1 MKKLLV
7 LLCFPLL
14 VVSQQ
19 REYQV
24 LSDTIVE
31 RDLQI
36 DQLSLD
42 VSVAFDLRFKRVDGY
57 AELAFEPLTR
67 EVDSLWLDG
76 PGIMIDT
83 LKLDGKTVPFK
94 TYPAG
99 LAIFPPA
106 DLELRHKY
114 LLQMYYRAW
123 PKKGLY
129 FVNWG
134 EFHWDRGERGTPK
147 QIWTQGQGIDNR
159 HWIPHVDAQNDKL
172 ITSVSASVDGDY
184 TVVSNGELVEKT
196 KENGRVK
203 WKYAMKEPHSSYLIM
218 LAIGKY
224 DSFVEK
230 SESGINLTNYYYP
243 EWEDRNKYTYYQST
257 EVFNFLEKEIGVP
270 FPWQDY
276 KQVPVMNFQH
286 GAMENTTATIFGDF
300 FCVDSFSFNDRN
312 YVGVNAHE
320 LAHQWFG
327 NLVTATQSTHHWL
340 HEGFASY
347 YAWLAEKEVF
357 GPDRFAL
364 LRKESLERLLAAEER
379 DMFPLA
385 HGQAG
390 SERFYDKGAWVLFM
404 LRKSIG
410 DKAWQAGIADYL
422 NKNALGLATAETFR
436 ESMEYGCGCNLQWFF
451 DQWVYRPQRPKLKL
465 RIEES
470 DGLVHILAEQ
480 DLMAGQPFYNLFV
493 PLKLITSK
501 GERNNTLVF
510 DGEYASLSLSIAKN
524 EKIVAVL
531 PDMNFELPATWVVDA
546 PLYLVEN
553 AASSSTS
560 QWYFAAQT
568 LPERPDYNPRFAERM
583 VGASYLNRLA
593 FAEGL
598 GKMAAKGTDLGSE
611 EVKFLQAEKEIA
623 IVKAF
628 LTQGPALRGPML
640 KLAESWLQWPS
651 YDVVEIALIRL
662 CINDKANAK
671 RYLEKTKDIVGT
683 SGHNVRITWLLLYSA
698 FVSQDKT
705 TELTEYMSAKYDFL
719 TRIKAFE
726 AAQQLNLVNY
736 TVANHAFGSLLQG
749 NRKLRSAGRDFIK
762 AMSAQPKNKDVFQG
776 WINRNRQ
783 ILSPDELKTIEQLTG
798 YLPNERM
805 E

>member
-1 MKKLLV
+1 MGAPGQAADAQVIADFPSLWTAAHRADGIAYLV
-7 LLCFPLL
+7 CEFGYDETAFPSSLPMVTATLRGARCFDPRTGLTAFTENPAI
-14 VVSQQ
+14 QQ
-19 REYQV
+19 RHV
-24 LSDTIVE
+24 LTHPYFGKRSTLSADEDARIVAAANACDVGYNYGQGHVPMYRASIVLPFGGAA
-31 RDLQI
+31 RDGLDDLAQAMAGQWAYAAGEFFTRAGVYTAPVI
-36 DQLSLD
+36 SLT
-42 VSVAFDLRFKRVDGY
+42 
-57 AELAFEPLTR
+57 E
-67 EVDSLWLDG
+67 
-76 PGIMIDT
+76 
-83 LKLDGKTVPFK
+83 
-94 TYPAG
+94 
-99 LAIFPPA
+99 A
-106 DLELRHKY
+106 DLAVVRRGGDGGANQQSIGISTH
-114 LLQMYYRAW
+114 RARAE
-123 PKKGLY
+123 K
-129 FVNWG
+129 FNVI
-134 EFHWDRGERGTPK
+134 TPR
-147 QIWTQGQGIDNR
+147 IFDI
-159 HWIPHVDAQNDKL
+159 AQN
-172 ITSVSASVDGDY
+172 
-184 TVVSNGELVEKT
+184 
-196 KENGRVK
+196 
-203 WKYAMKEPHSSYLIM
+203 
-218 LAIGKY
+218 
-224 DSFVEK
+224 
-230 SESGINLTNYYYP
+230 
-243 EWEDRNKYTYYQST
+243 
-257 EVFNFLEKEIGVP
+257 
-270 FPWQDY
+270 Y

-364 LRKESLERLLAAEER
+364 LRKESLERVLAAEER

-422 NKNALGLATAETFR
+422 NKNALGLATTETFR
-436 ESMEYGCGCNLQWFF
+436 ESMEYGCGCNLQRFF
-451 DQWVYRPQRPKLKL
+451 DQWVYRPQLPKLKL

-470 DGLVHILAEQ
+470 DDVVHILAEQ

-510 DGEYASLSLSIAKN
+510 DAEYASLSLSIAKN
-524 EKIVAVL
+524 EKLVAVL
-531 PDMNFELPATWVVDA
+531 PDMNFELPATWEIDA

-553 AASSSTS
+553 AASSNTS

-568 LPERPDYNPRFAERM
+568 LPERPDYNPKFAERM

-598 GKMAAKGTDLGSE
+598 GKRAAKGTDLGSE

-762 AMSAQPKNKDVFQG
+762 AMSAQTKNKDVFQG
-776 WINRNRQ
+776 WINRNQQ

-798 YLPNERM
+798 YKPNN
-805 E
+805 